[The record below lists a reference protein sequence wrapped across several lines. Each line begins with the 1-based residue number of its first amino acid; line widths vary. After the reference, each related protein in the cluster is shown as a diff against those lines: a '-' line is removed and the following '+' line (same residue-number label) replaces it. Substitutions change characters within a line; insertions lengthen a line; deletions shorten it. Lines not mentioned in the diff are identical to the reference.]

1 MAGAPIGNTPLF
13 VKVEQIVSV
22 RPSIRDT
29 IFAKLDLHELK
40 AVPAA
45 APISGALELLSH
57 ISKVA
62 ELGLVTMQ
70 GSAACDKI
78 LGRHHLGELFDVQ
91 VTREDSLDRA
101 EQLRIALQSLSSS
114 PKDTLF
120 TGDGL
125 DDVRCG
131 RRVGVDTALVGREQ
145 TGEARPDYTFTTLA
159 IFKDGII

>member
-1 MAGAPIGNTPLF
+1 M
-13 VKVEQIVSV
+13 
-22 RPSIRDT
+22 
-29 IFAKLDLHELK
+29 
-40 AVPAA
+40 
-45 APISGALELLSH
+45 
-57 ISKVA
+57 
-62 ELGLVTMQ
+62 
-70 GSAACDKI
+70 
-78 LGRHHLGELFDVQ
+78 
-91 VTREDSLDRA
+91 TREDSLDRA